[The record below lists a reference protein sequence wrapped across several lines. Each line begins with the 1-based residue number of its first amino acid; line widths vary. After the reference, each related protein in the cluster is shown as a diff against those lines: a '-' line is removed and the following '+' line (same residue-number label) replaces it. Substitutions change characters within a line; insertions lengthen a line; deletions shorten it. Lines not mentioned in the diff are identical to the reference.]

1 MARAAGRGCAT
12 QIITLVLA
20 PVIVAACV
28 AIAGLVA
35 VAATPSPQVRLVVAF
50 GVFIALLMAFAAGA
64 LLFASRRARV
74 LDAGFAQ
81 LGVAPGAS
89 LVNVREYHG
98 SHRGRAV
105 DALYS
110 RRGPLLETSVE
121 ARVNGALAVGT
132 RTAAGEVIRGIAGA
146 REVPLADP
154 AFAAYIVSSADPV
167 WASAMLATPAVRAA
181 VLGLLADPT
190 GRELRMLALRP
201 GAVRLTRR
209 YFDPDRAVAEVAPM
223 IDAIAALGATVETL
237 PGPAVP
243 VALSEFEREARK
255 RPMAMG
261 MRIVA
266 VIVGVVLLVTVLAT
280 AAVLSLTPARTIEP
294 AVTPSPV
301 DQPTYGG
308 RRRRR

>member
-12 QIITLVLA
+12 QIITLALA

-28 AIAGLVA
+28 ALAGLVA
-35 VAATPSPQVRLVVAF
+35 MAATPSPQVRLVVAF
-50 GVFIALLMAFAAGA
+50 GVFVAMLMAFVAAT
-64 LLFASRRARV
+64 LRFASRRARV

-121 ARVNGALAVGT
+121 ARVYGALAVGT
-132 RTAAGEVIRGIAGA
+132 RTAAAEVIRGIAGA
-146 REVPLADP
+146 REVTLPDP
-154 AFAAYIVSSADPV
+154 AFAAYIVSAADPV
-167 WASAMLATPAVRAA
+167 WASAMLTTPAVRGA

-190 GRELRMLALRP
+190 GQEMRMLALRP

-223 IDAIAALGATVETL
+223 VDAIAALGATVETL

-243 VALSEFEREARK
+243 VALSEFERDARK
-255 RPMAMG
+255 RPTAMG
-261 MRIVA
+261 ARIVA
-266 VIVGVVLLVTVLAT
+266 VIVGLVLLVTVVAT
-280 AAVLSLTPARTIEP
+280 AAVLALTPARTIEP
-294 AVTPSPV
+294 AAAPSPV
-301 DQPTYGG
+301 DQPAYGG